1 MQRPDALS
9 SAALDMYI
17 LRKLAAYIKKAKK
30 FRTDLVGIADQFGMY
45 IRTVKIFYLLY
56 IAINKFYCYM
66 DDEHVMYILYI

>member
-1 MQRPDALS
+1 MYTVQRPDALS

-45 IRTVKIFYLLY
+45 IRTV
-56 IAINKFYCYM
+56 
-66 DDEHVMYILYI
+66 